1 MFSKK
6 KEQPCSVYEPMSEKH
21 SKKRQQINNTAGDQG
36 IYKICVDG
44 LLDERWSG
52 YLSDFSISHQPND
65 ISMLVGV
72 VRDQAELFGILLKIR
87 DLGIRLLEVKQ
98 LDNHP
103 DFP

>member
-1 MFSKK
+1 MSDKLSKR
-6 KEQPCSVYEPMSEKH
+6 
-21 SKKRQQINNTAGDQG
+21 RQRNDNTASDQG

-65 ISMLVGV
+65 ISTLVGV
-72 VRDQAELFGILLKIR
+72 VRDQAELFGVLLKIR
-87 DLGIRLLEVKQ
+87 DLGIHLLEVKQ
-98 LDNHP
+98 LDHHS